1 MKPIWDWLYS
11 IPFSELNCKQ
21 LKTKLIPLNSLAL
34 VKGPVFGMSSVPLSI
49 AFWAGVKSAAQQ
61 VLHFEWMGT
70 GSRVMWT
77 FFSCVPVYIDKL
89 LDTAFILLEHEHN
102 WTAGTRFF
110 FCLVFT
116 WTDLAYKR
124 TKRYNFYQWPFFFFF
139 LKIEKY

>member
-1 MKPIWDWLYS
+1 MGLYS

-49 AFWAGVKSAAQQ
+49 AFWAGVNSAAQQ
-61 VLHFEWMGT
+61 VLRFEWMEQEVAWCER
-70 GSRVMWT
+70 SSAV
-77 FFSCVPVYIDKL
+77 FLC
-89 LDTAFILLEHEHN
+89 ILINCLILHLFYWNTSTIERQEL
-102 WTAGTRFF
+102 AFF

-124 TKRYNFYQWPFFFFF
+124 TKRYNFYQWPFFFKKKKR
-139 LKIEKY
+139 KILRDKH